1 MFWSRPGYAAGY
13 GAGRRDRAAERDL
26 DTARHLSRAL
36 FGTPRPVPVVY
47 SEEVVRHLN
56 AELDRIAAIANENN
70 ACFERARAGENAAL
84 AELATC
90 RAELEACRAELA
102 ETERR
107 RVRSE
112 ADAQMLEDALVYELK
127 QAGVTLPCGCEASET
142 DNAG

>member
-1 MFWSRPGYAAGY
+1 MFWTRPGYVAGY

-70 ACFERARAGENAAL
+70 ACFERARAREDAAL
-84 AELATC
+84 AELAAC
-90 RAELEACRAELA
+90 RAELEACRAALA
-102 ETERR
+102 DCERR
-107 RVRSE
+107 RVRAE
-112 ADAQMLEDALVYELK
+112 TDAQML
-127 QAGVTLPCGCEASET
+127 
-142 DNAG
+142 

>member
-1 MFWSRPGYAAGY
+1 MFWTRPGYVAGY

-102 ETERR
+102 RL
-107 RVRSE
+107 
-112 ADAQMLEDALVYELK
+112 A
-127 QAGVTLPCGCEASET
+127 AG
-142 DNAG
+142 

>member
-36 FGTPRPVPVVY
+36 FGAPRSAPVVY

-70 ACFERARAGENAAL
+70 ACFERARAREDAAL
-84 AELATC
+84 AELAAC
-90 RAELEACRAELA
+90 RAELEVCRAELA
-102 ETERR
+102 ECDRR
-107 RVRSE
+107 RRRAEV
-112 ADAQMLEDALVYELK
+112 DARDLEEALVASLK
-127 QAGVTLPCGCEASET
+127 ADGYMLDAPTESTAG
-142 DNAG
+142 